1 MPTPPQESD
10 DSSLEL
16 SKFVTALEAAGVERA
31 LLDATLRSAAEGSG
45 SARGDFAG
53 VAAHQA
59 WAANY
64 RTRFPPLSALMAGT
78 MVPFG
83 GYPVLDYLASS
94 CLDVAEGFERIA
106 RYFGLVRPECRFV
119 IDTGPGYVSVAL
131 LDERHG
137 DDWFFDEWTIGVTVR
152 GFRHTLPSFRPR
164 ALRLRRPAPHDE
176 ESRRAAAAAASAIGA
191 ELSFGEPNAAF
202 VFDHAV
208 WRAKLPTGDERLRA
222 TLERHADDLLDE
234 QRSRSDATRSVRAVL
249 AHELSAGEP
258 TIQIVAK
265 KLARSART
273 LQRQLAAEGTS
284 YQEVLDA
291 LRAELA
297 KRHLAR
303 GIGVTEVAFLLGYA
317 DGSAFARAYR
327 RWYGCA
333 PKEGRREA
341 GPPQG

>member
-1 MPTPPQESD
+1 MPTPPQETD

-31 LLDATLRSAAEGSG
+31 LLDATLLAEAEGSG
-45 SARGDFAG
+45 ALRVDAA
-53 VAAHQA
+53 AAHRA
-59 WAANY
+59 WAASY
-64 RTRFPPLSALMAGT
+64 RTRFPPLSALVAGT

-119 IDTGPGYVSVAL
+119 IDADAAHVSVTL

-152 GFRHTLPSFRPR
+152 GFRHTLPGFRPR
-164 ALRLRRPAPHDE
+164 ALQLRRPAPRDDA
-176 ESRRAAAAAASAIGA
+176 SLRAAAAAATVLGA
-191 ELSFGEPNAAF
+191 ELSFGAPSAAF
-202 VFDHAV
+202 VFDPAM